1 MSIEIDGSEQAS
13 RKMKGMAKSLR
24 KISEETLKQVGG
36 EAIEKARSKTPV
48 RTGRLVRGHR
58 MEMLPDK
65 SLRLFNDLEYAGIVE
80 YGSSTRPPRPH
91 WRQAIEWAKKELPRR
106 YAAAVDKTIN
116 NSKGHS

>member
-1 MSIEIDGSEQAS
+1 MPIETDGSKQAR
-13 RKMKGMAKSLR
+13 RKMKAVARGIG

-36 EAIEKARSKTPV
+36 EVIEKARSKTPV

-80 YGSSTRPPRPH
+80 YGGSTRLPQPH
-91 WRQAIEWAKKELPRR
+91 WRPALEWAKRELPKR
-106 YAAAVDKTIN
+106 YAGAVDKTIN
-116 NSKGHS
+116 NSKGH